1 MSNPWPVYILVSCL
15 VVLPA
20 SSARAQDFPARTLR
34 VISAEA
40 GGAADLTAR
49 LLAQQL
55 LPLLGR
61 PVVVEN
67 QASASGI
74 VAAMTVAKAA
84 PDGHTLLFYG
94 MTIWIQPFL
103 KERVPYDPAR
113 DFAPI
118 SLVDRQPTVLVVHPS
133 LPVRSV
139 KELIALARARP
150 GELNYAAGGTG
161 SSTFLAGELFKAMAR
176 LNIVRVPYKS
186 TAPAMNALLGGQVQF
201 MFPTIGSIAP
211 HMKSGKVRALA
222 VTGAE
227 RSALVPNLT
236 TIAASGL
243 PGYEAEATHG
253 LFAPAKTPAP
263 IVNRINQAVVQVLGQ
278 AEVREKLANAGIE
291 PVGNSP
297 EQFAAAMQADMAKWG
312 KLIKDIGIRED

>member
-1 MSNPWPVYILVSCL
+1 
-15 VVLPA
+15 
-20 SSARAQDFPARTLR
+20 
-34 VISAEA
+34 
-40 GGAADLTAR
+40 
-49 LLAQQL
+49 
-55 LPLLGR
+55 
-61 PVVVEN
+61 
-67 QASASGI
+67 
-74 VAAMTVAKAA
+74 
-84 PDGHTLLFYG
+84 
-94 MTIWIQPFL
+94 
-103 KERVPYDPAR
+103 
-113 DFAPI
+113 
-118 SLVDRQPTVLVVHPS
+118 
-133 LPVRSV
+133 
-139 KELIALARARP
+139 
-150 GELNYAAGGTG
+150 
-161 SSTFLAGELFKAMAR
+161 
-176 LNIVRVPYKS
+176 
-186 TAPAMNALLGGQVQF
+186 MNALLGGQVQF

-263 IVNRINQAVVQVLGQ
+263 VVNRINQAVAQVLGQ

>member
-201 MFPTIGSIAP
+201 MFPTIGSVAP